1 MASLFTSKI
10 GTIVFTAD
18 IGGSAKEYICSSLVL
33 SMRMN
38 ALPTATVVIGCGIPI
53 RDAKD
58 KNKNNDAE
66 TILSHVMHSIGGNTS
81 FINCAIYEADE
92 HSRVCIFRGCII
104 SASLVYKAG
113 NTTMRAVRLECMNE
127 ACKLYCQ
134 PFSAYNNRCN
144 SDIVGRL
151 QNQTS
156 KLETGASLAG
166 TYGTMRLDS
175 QDAELICYE
184 LGTRL
189 DQRDIAT
196 KIAYLSDAIAIMTTR
211 PVNQQSPLQEAD
223 LGNILHIRDYIKCSY
238 KLDYKKISINNQTDS
253 EFNLALCARL
263 MNSLE
268 SGSVL
273 DAIVSAMVSPDYMM
287 TMVPGWGGNFY
298 MYLRPSKAW
307 EPSTNL
313 NIHFGD
319 IFEFNSTYSPLAHI
333 NDPEVF
339 AVDFSPALD
348 HGSPKKENGDPM
360 SSIVGAYSTNP
371 KMAEW
376 LKMRFSTSNLEVS
389 KRLELVNN
397 MANLKWREFPA
408 PTWLRTSMLRAKENG
423 KGSQQNS
430 VESQRTLKGV
440 NDTVPVPAVVKDYQS
455 ASNIAD
461 LVAKALYAHIHGES
475 ATAQLS
481 VLPDMRFGFMGDIT
495 LEEHIG
501 EVIHILPNESSDS
514 HLAMSGML
522 EGVQFE
528 YSAGQSAS
536 CKYNIMLSRVRPYD
550 AGEQPIECPLY
561 VKAY

>member
-1 MASLFTSKI
+1 MTQEEKAKAYDESMDRAKKELDACGSQDCEAARQIFRLFPELREDEYERI
-10 GTIVFTAD
+10 R
-18 IGGSAKEYICSSLVL
+18 KELLSVVNDLVL
-33 SMRMN
+33 PDEQQSRFVAWLEKQGSQDN
-38 ALPTATVVIGCGIPI
+38 AEDVEEPDFFDDFRKSDIEVDSNEDGLI
-53 RDAKD
+53 
-58 KNKNNDAE
+58 AE
-66 TILSHVMHSIGGNTS
+66 TI
-81 FINCAIYEADE
+81 
-92 HSRVCIFRGCII
+92 R
-104 SASLVYKAG
+104 
-113 NTTMRAVRLECMNE
+113 
-127 ACKLYCQ
+127 
-134 PFSAYNNRCN
+134 
-144 SDIVGRL
+144 
-151 QNQTS
+151 
-156 KLETGASLAG
+156 
-166 TYGTMRLDS
+166 
-175 QDAELICYE
+175 
-184 LGTRL
+184 
-189 DQRDIAT
+189 
-196 KIAYLSDAIAIMTTR
+196 
-211 PVNQQSPLQEAD
+211 
-223 LGNILHIRDYIKCSY
+223 
-238 KLDYKKISINNQTDS
+238 YKKEKQGEQKDSVDRYFEGFKHGEECVVNNYGKYGLQKATEWSEEDERHLNSIIKRTV
-253 EFNLALCARL
+253 A
-263 MNSLE
+263 
-268 SGSVL
+268 
-273 DAIVSAMVSPDYMM
+273 Y
-287 TMVPGWGGNFY
+287 
-298 MYLRPSKAW
+298 
-307 EPSTNL
+307 
-313 NIHFGD
+313 GD
-319 IFEFNSTYSPLAHI
+319 
-333 NDPEVF
+333 
-339 AVDFSPALD
+339 
-348 HGSPKKENGDPM
+348 
-360 SSIVGAYSTNP
+360 SSIYGLIKDDIDWLKSLKGRVQQQKQMWSIEDEYNQAWIVEMLYGLEDEDKEYEKKCR

-376 LKMRFSTSNLEVS
+376 LKMRFSTSSLEVS

-440 NDTVPVPAVVKDYQS
+440 NDAVPVPAVVKDYQA